1 MVRLNHD
8 HQQISLQHLLNF
20 QVKHV
25 IKTMRDHHLMIG
37 KYDNYIL
44 YFYILYLLKTSLT
57 YITTCL
63 SGHNCAFK
71 TGVETPWVLTFAKL
85 YGQQGG
91 DEKSNCWNMIYGGG
105 MEKGYGVNVTKRYA

>member
-37 KYDNYIL
+37 KYDNSIL
-44 YFYILYLLKTSLT
+44 YYSYYIKFVENLANIHNNLLKWSQLR
-57 YITTCL
+57 I
-63 SGHNCAFK
+63 
-71 TGVETPWVLTFAKL
+71 
-85 YGQQGG
+85 
-91 DEKSNCWNMIYGGG
+91 
-105 MEKGYGVNVTKRYA
+105 

>member
-1 MVRLNHD
+1 MIIISSIIPIILN
-8 HQQISLQHLLNF
+8 
-20 QVKHV
+20 
-25 IKTMRDHHLMIG
+25 
-37 KYDNYIL
+37 
-44 YFYILYLLKTSLT
+44 LLKTSLT
-57 YITTCL
+57 YITNYL

>member
-44 YFYILYLLKTSLT
+44 FLYNIKLVENLANIRNNLLKRSQLR
-57 YITTCL
+57 I
-63 SGHNCAFK
+63 
-71 TGVETPWVLTFAKL
+71 
-85 YGQQGG
+85 
-91 DEKSNCWNMIYGGG
+91 
-105 MEKGYGVNVTKRYA
+105 

>member
-1 MVRLNHD
+1 MIIISSIIPIILN
-8 HQQISLQHLLNF
+8 
-20 QVKHV
+20 
-25 IKTMRDHHLMIG
+25 
-37 KYDNYIL
+37 
-44 YFYILYLLKTSLT
+44 LLKTSLT
-57 YITTCL
+57 YITTYL